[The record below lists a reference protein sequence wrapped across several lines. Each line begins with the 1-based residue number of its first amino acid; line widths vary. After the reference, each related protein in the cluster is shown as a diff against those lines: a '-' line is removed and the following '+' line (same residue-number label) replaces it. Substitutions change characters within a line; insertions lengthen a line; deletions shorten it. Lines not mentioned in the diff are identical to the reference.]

1 MPQQLDPADALALEI
16 LGYSRN
22 MLFLNLRFMETA
34 FSRLVPASYEGK
46 IGSDMRYLFFD
57 SSYVLRMFRKE
68 PRRVTR
74 VYLHTILHCIFRHG
88 FVSPA
93 VRRDVWDLACDIAV
107 ENALRD
113 LGLGCVDDSMEFP
126 QNSVL
131 SELREELRPL
141 TAEKIYAHYL
151 DAGLSDEDA
160 QELRTLFGLDDH
172 EMWYGMLPPGGGGG
186 SDGGND
192 NDDDESDA
200 PSDPPPDP
208 GNGDA
213 PDPAQSEEPDDSPA
227 PLMSRHEAEATWK
240 RLSKQI
246 QLDLET
252 FAKSQGDKA
261 GDLLQELRALN
272 REKTDYTE
280 FLRKFAAATEVMRID
295 MDSFDYNFYTYG
307 LSLYG
312 NIPLIEPLEYKDDK
326 RIRDLV
332 IAIDTSGSVAGETVQ
347 RFVQKTYNIL
357 KSQESFDRRFNL
369 HIIQC
374 DAEIQEDAVITSQED
389 FDRYLEHMEL
399 HGFGGTDFRPV
410 FTYVQELAERRQF
423 TDLRG
428 LLYFTDGY
436 GRFPEQ
442 QPPYDTAFIFLD
454 DEVNNYEV
462 PVWAM
467 RVILETRDLEEMP

>member
-1 MPQQLDPADALALEI
+1 MPQTHDPADALAREV

-22 MLFLNLRFMETA
+22 MLFLSLRFLETA
-34 FSRLVPASYEGK
+34 FSRLVLTPYEGQ
-46 IGSDMRYLFFD
+46 IGTDMRHLFFD
-57 SSYVLRMFRKE
+57 SSYILRMFREE

-74 VYLHTILHCIFRHG
+74 VYLHTIFHCIFRHG

-93 VRRDVWDLACDIAV
+93 VRRELWNLAADIAV
-107 ENALRD
+107 EHALRD
-113 LGLGCVDDSMEFP
+113 LGLSCVDDSMEFA
-126 QNSVL
+126 QNTVL
-131 SELREELRPL
+131 SGLRKEMRPL
-141 TAEKIYAHYL
+141 TAEKVYAHFL
-151 DAGLSDEDA
+151 DQGLTDEDA
-160 QELRTLFGLDDH
+160 VEMRKLFGLDDH
-172 EMWYGMLPPGGGGG
+172 EPWYQILPLGGNVNGDGGGNNDDSNTDVPDMPPPGT
-186 SDGGND
+186 
-192 NDDDESDA
+192 
-200 PSDPPPDP
+200 
-208 GNGDA
+208 GDA
-213 PDPAQSEEPDDSPA
+213 PDPLQSEEPDENEPS

-252 FAKSQGDKA
+252 FAKSRGDEA
-261 GDLLQELRALN
+261 GDFLQELRALN
-272 REKTDYTE
+272 REKTDYTQ
-280 FLRKFAAATEVMRID
+280 FLRKFAAYTEVMRID

-312 NIPLIEPLEYKDDK
+312 NMPLIEPLEYKDDK

-357 KSQESFDRRFNL
+357 KTQESFDRRFNL

-389 FDRYLEHMEL
+389 FDRYLERMEL

-410 FTYVQELAERRQF
+410 FEYVQQLTEAHHF

-436 GRFPEQ
+436 GRFPEK

-454 DEVNNYEV
+454 DEVNNYDV

-467 RVILETRDLEEMP
+467 RVILETEDLEETP